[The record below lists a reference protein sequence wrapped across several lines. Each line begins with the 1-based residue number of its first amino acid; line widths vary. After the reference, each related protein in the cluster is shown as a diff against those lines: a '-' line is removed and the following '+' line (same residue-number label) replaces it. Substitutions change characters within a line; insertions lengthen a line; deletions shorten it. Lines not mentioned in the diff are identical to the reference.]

1 VQPDKDADYNA
12 AFLAEMQRMLARFD
26 ALMEQRRALPPTD
39 DLLSRMVHSEAM
51 GNLSPFERI
60 SNLALLV
67 VAGNDTTR
75 NSMSG
80 LVEALALY
88 PDQPR

>member
-1 VQPDKDADYNA
+1 DETYNQR
-12 AFLAEMQRMLARFD
+12 FLAEMHRMLTRFD
-26 ALMEQRRALPPTD
+26 ALMDERRVLPPTD
-39 DLLSRMVHSEAM
+39 DLLSRMVHSQAM
-51 GNLSPFERI
+51 GSLDPFERI

-80 LVEALALY
+80 LI
-88 PDQPR
+88 